1 MLLPPA
7 AGGPGP
13 PTRFALK
20 ARPAFV
26 GLLLVQAVLTL
37 GRFVIM
43 DLWGAMLTLLVVL
56 MGIFVISSSGAM
68 DTTYCLYYGLM
79 CLVNG
84 IFDVIL
90 CLERWM
96 HVKYSIFARNAP
108 VMFNVAS
115 AVYLLCPAVE
125 MASTVL
131 AAYVY
136 MDAQESEARLVL
148 PHLPSAQAEVLS
160 MREELEAAARGRPG
174 PQRPDQGFRP
184 FEGRSHH
191 L

>member
-1 MLLPPA
+1 MLLTPA
-7 AGGPGP
+7 GSTLGP

-20 ARPAFV
+20 ARPVFV
-26 GLLLVQAVLTL
+26 GLLALQAVLMV
-37 GRFVIM
+37 GRFIIM

-56 MGIFVISSSGAM
+56 MGSFVVSASGGM

-84 IFDVIL
+84 VFDLIL

-96 HVKYSIFARNAP
+96 HAKYTIFARNAP
-108 VMFNVAS
+108 MMFNVAS
-115 AVYLLCPAVE
+115 CVFLLCPAVE
-125 MASTVL
+125 MAATAL

-136 MDAQESEARLVL
+136 MDAQESETRPLL
-148 PHLPSAQAEVLS
+148 SHLPVAQADVLS
-160 MREELEAAARGRPG
+160 LREELQAASQGRP
-174 PQRPDQGFRP
+174 RPWHPEQGFQP
-184 FEGRSHH
+184 FEGRRHH